1 MTGPNRL
8 TFATQEPILASFR
21 DFHFMNRQHVS
32 RRQFIN
38 TTLTTAAVAGATWF
52 DVPQILAASGKKA
65 ALNKYGGFPMGIQ
78 SYSLRGFG
86 VDGAI
91 EQTHKLGLHFI
102 EFFGAHF
109 PITKDKIKIDEMNKK
124 LAKYDMTIS
133 AHGVNG
139 FGADHDKNEVVFQ
152 FAKMAGIKNISANPT
167 PNSFD
172 SLDKLVA
179 KYDIR
184 ISIHN
189 HGPGALYDKID
200 DGLKAV
206 KGHDKRIGFCA
217 DLGHYIRSAED
228 PVEVIH
234 KLGERLY
241 GIHLKDFAE
250 QKKRT
255 HGVILGKGHL
265 DVPGVFKALR
275 KVKFPAD
282 GALSLEYEET
292 PNDHPKLLADIGE
305 CLAIA
310 AEGAQKTKQ
319 G

>member
-1 MTGPNRL
+1 
-8 TFATQEPILASFR
+8 
-21 DFHFMNRQHVS
+21 MNAQHIT
-32 RRQFIN
+32 RRRFIN
-38 TTLTTAAVAGATWF
+38 TTLTAAAAAGATWF
-52 DVPQILAASGKKA
+52 DVPQILAAKGKKNS
-65 ALNKYGGFPMGIQ
+65 LKKYGGFPMGIQ

-86 VDGAI
+86 VDGAM
-91 EQTHKLGLHFI
+91 EQTNKLGLHFI

-109 PITKDKIKIDEMNKK
+109 PITKDKIKVGEMNKK

-139 FGADHDKNEVVFQ
+139 FGSDHARNEATFQ
-152 FAKMAGIKNISANPT
+152 FAKMAGIKNISANPS
-167 PNSFD
+167 PDSFD

-184 ISIHN
+184 VAIHN

-217 DLGHYIRSAED
+217 DLGHYIRSGED
-228 PVEVIH
+228 PVEVIN
-234 KLGERLY
+234 KLGDRLY

-255 HGVILGKGHL
+255 HGVIIGKGHL
-265 DVPGVFKALR
+265 DVAGVFKALK

-292 PNDHPKLLADIGE
+292 PNDHPKLLSDIRE
-305 CLAIA
+305 CLAVA
-310 AEGAQKTKQ
+310 AEGAQKAD

>member
-1 MTGPNRL
+1 MT
-8 TFATQEPILASFR
+8 
-21 DFHFMNRQHVS
+21 
-32 RRQFIN
+32 
-38 TTLTTAAVAGATWF
+38 
-52 DVPQILAASGKKA
+52 K
-65 ALNKYGGFPMGIQ
+65 
-78 SYSLRGFG
+78 
-86 VDGAI
+86 
-91 EQTHKLGLHFI
+91 KLG
-102 EFFGAHF
+102 
-109 PITKDKIKIDEMNKK
+109 KR
-124 LAKYDMTIS
+124 DMTIS

-152 FAKMAGIKNISANPT
+152 FAKMAGIKNISANPA

-189 HGPGALYDKID
+189 HGPGALYDKIN

-234 KLGERLY
+234 KLGDRLY

-305 CLAIA
+305 CLAVA
-310 AEGAQKTKQ
+310 ADGAQKAKQ

>member
-1 MTGPNRL
+1 
-8 TFATQEPILASFR
+8 
-21 DFHFMNRQHVS
+21 MNTQHVS
-32 RRQFIN
+32 RRRFIS
-38 TTLTTAAVAGATWF
+38 TTLVTASAAGATWF
-52 DVPQILAASGKKA
+52 DVPEIHSATGQD
-65 ALNKYGGFPMGIQ
+65 KYNGFPMGIQ
-78 SYSLRGFG
+78 SFSLRGFG

-102 EFFGAHF
+102 EFFSGHF
-109 PITKDKIKIDEMNKK
+109 PISPDPAKASAMKAKLTKRD
-124 LAKYDMTIS
+124 LTIS
-133 AHGVNG
+133 AHGVNN
-139 FGADHDKNEVVFQ
+139 FTADHERNEVTFK
-152 FAKMAGIKNISANPT
+152 FAKLAGIKNISANPK
-167 PNSFD
+167 PDSFD

-184 ISIHN
+184 IAIHN

-217 DLGHYIRSAED
+217 DLGHYIRSSED

-234 KLGERLY
+234 KLGDRLY

-250 QKKRT
+250 QKKKT

-265 DVPGVFKALR
+265 DVPAVFKALH

-282 GALSLEYEET
+282 GALSLEYEES
-292 PNDHPKLLADIGE
+292 PNDHPKLLADIRE

-310 AEGAQKTKQ
+310 ADAAQKAKQ

>member
-1 MTGPNRL
+1 
-8 TFATQEPILASFR
+8 
-21 DFHFMNRQHVS
+21 MNTQHVS
-32 RRQFIN
+32 RRRFIS
-38 TTLTTAAVAGATWF
+38 TTLVTASAAGATWF
-52 DVPQILAASGKKA
+52 DVPEIHSATGQD
-65 ALNKYGGFPMGIQ
+65 KYNGFPMGIQ
-78 SYSLRGFG
+78 SFSLRGFG

-102 EFFGAHF
+102 EFFSGHF
-109 PITKDKIKIDEMNKK
+109 PISPDPAKASAMKAKLTKRD
-124 LAKYDMTIS
+124 LTIS
-133 AHGVNG
+133 AHGVNN
-139 FGADHDKNEVVFQ
+139 FTADHERNEVTFK
-152 FAKMAGIKNISANPT
+152 FAKLAGIKNISANPK
-167 PNSFD
+167 PDSFD

-184 ISIHN
+184 IAIHN

-217 DLGHYIRSAED
+217 DLGHYIRSSED

-250 QKKRT
+250 QKKKT

-265 DVPGVFKALR
+265 DVPGVFKALH

-282 GALSLEYEET
+282 GALSLEYEES
-292 PNDHPKLLADIGE
+292 PNDHPKLLADIRE

-310 AEGAQKTKQ
+310 ADAAQKAKQ

>member
-1 MTGPNRL
+1 
-8 TFATQEPILASFR
+8 
-21 DFHFMNRQHVS
+21 MNTQHVS

-38 TTLTTAAVAGATWF
+38 TTIVTAAASGATWF
-52 DVPQILAASGKKA
+52 DIPEILAASGKKA
-65 ALNKYGGFPMGIQ
+65 ALDKYGGFPMGIQ

-102 EFFGAHF
+102 EYFSGHF
-109 PITKDKIKIDEMNKK
+109 PITKDKIKIDEMTKK
-124 LAKYDMTIS
+124 LRKRDMTIS

-152 FAKMAGIKNISANPT
+152 FAKMAGIKNISANPAA
-167 PNSFD
+167 NSFD

-184 ISIHN
+184 VSIHN

-217 DLGHYIRSAED
+217 DLGHYIRSSED

-234 KLGERLY
+234 KLGDRLY

-250 QKKRT
+250 QKKKT

-292 PNDHPKLLADIGE
+292 PNDHPKLLTDIGE

-310 AEGAQKTKQ
+310 AEGAIKARQ

>member
-1 MTGPNRL
+1 MPRQSD
-8 TFATQEPILASFR
+8 AT
-21 DFHFMNRQHVS
+21 
-32 RRQFIN
+32 RQFTN
-38 TTLTTAAVAGATWF
+38 TTPATAAVGGATWF
-52 DVPQILAASGKKA
+52 DIPETLAASGKTA
-65 ALNKYGGFPMGIQ
+65 ALNTYGGFPMGTQ
-78 SYSLRGFG
+78 SYSLRSFG

-91 EQTHKLGLHFI
+91 EQTHRLGLHFI

-152 FAKMAGIKNISANPT
+152 FAKMAGIKNISANPR

-184 ISIHN
+184 IAIHN

-217 DLGHYIRSAED
+217 DLGHYIRSSED

-234 KLGERLY
+234 KLGDRLY
-241 GIHLKDFAE
+241 GVHLKDFDAP
-250 QKKRT
+250 RSDA
-255 HGVILGKGHL
+255 GNVIIGQGLL
-265 DVPGVFKALR
+265 DLQGTFAALR
-275 KVKFPAD
+275 EVGFPAD
-282 GALSLEYEET
+282 GALSLEYEERD
-292 PNDHPKLLADIGE
+292 PEADIRE
-305 CLAIA
+305 CLAA
-310 AEGAQKTKQ
+310 ASAAAKS
-319 G
+319 